1 MPMFSYRDAQMVLG
15 EPDPALCR
23 NISDALGARGLKDLA
38 ICRDADSLR
47 QAMAPMV
54 DVVMC
59 DVDLPGIDF
68 CDTAQDIRQSLMGSN
83 PFTVLIATARPSAA
97 ADVSRVIK
105 SGIDDFLIKPMTADL
120 VMRRVGAFAEGRK
133 PFVVTNSYVGPGRR
147 AKRREDGSDDEVIE
161 VPNTLRSKVVDNAR
175 LEQLRAIL
183 DAALTGVENMK
194 TETRLKAIVRLTQRL
209 QQQQAEH
216 SRVGEVRR
224 TLDLLAEKADEV
236 GRDHSELAM
245 PHIAEIAA
253 RIAKLA
259 HRMSEGSGRPGHLEI
274 SLLVKLSD
282 AVMTSFT
289 ASAASIEIAGQIS
302 GMVDKFLE
310 HQP

>member
-15 EPDPALCR
+15 EPDPTLSR

-38 ICRDADSLR
+38 VCRDADSLR

-68 CDTAQDIRQSLMGSN
+68 CETAQEIRHSVMGSN
-83 PFTVLIATARPSAA
+83 PFTLLIATARPSAA

-120 VMRRVGAFAEGRK
+120 VMRRMGAFTEGRK
-133 PFVVTNSYVGPGRR
+133 PFVVTNAYIGPSRR
-147 AKRREDGSDDEVIE
+147 AKRREDGSDDELID

-175 LEQLRAIL
+175 LEQLRQIL
-183 DAALTGVENMK
+183 EAALNDVANKK
-194 TETRLKAIVRLTQRL
+194 TETRLKAIDRLTQRL
-209 QQQQAEH
+209 QNQQAEH
-216 SRVGEVRR
+216 SRVGELRR

-236 GRDHSELAM
+236 VQDHDESAM
-245 PHIAEIAA
+245 PHIAEIAS

-259 HRMSEGSGRPGHLEI
+259 HRISEGSGRPGHVEL
-274 SLLVKLSD
+274 SLLLKLS
-282 AVMTSFT
+282 AALMASFT
-289 ASAASIEIAGQIS
+289 ASAASQEIAGQIS
-302 GMVDKFLE
+302 GMVDKYLDH
-310 HQP
+310 HQ